1 MNSCWKKLS
10 LCARQEVDRDN
21 QTTQKLV
28 SSNKTNQQTNEKKK
42 KKKKDMKLLKTLF
55 RHTFKTTS
63 LYCGK
68 RLVEVHTKW

>member
-28 SSNKTNQQTNEKKK
+28 SSNKTNQQTNGKKK
-42 KKKKDMKLLKTLF
+42 KKTWNSLKRYLGTHLKPLVYTVEKDWLKSTPND
-55 RHTFKTTS
+55 RP
-63 LYCGK
+63 
-68 RLVEVHTKW
+68 